1 MIKGG
6 IVGGYYGISGANPVA
21 YYYGKDQTKRV
32 GENYTPGGTGNDRLA
47 EFKTT
52 ADEVLDGGKRDLL
65 ILTNASDAP
74 NIDLENAPD
83 NSILQFP
90 VGRHHL
96 LFQGYSEVT
105 GQGAFRVD
113 LRKIQA
119 ETDDTLVTHANRMV
133 HGQRSPHERCIN
145 SSGPTLS
152 SLTTRKNSTSCSLSL
167 AAVTEAIFYAS
178 RQSYEIFLTTSIR

>member
-6 IVGGYYGISGANPVA
+6 IVGGYYGIGEGGGKNPVA

-32 GENYTPGGTGNDRLA
+32 GENYTPGAQLNSAPA

-52 ADEVLDGGKRDLL
+52 ADEVHDGGKRDLL
-65 ILTNASDAP
+65 IITNASDAP

-96 LFQGYSEVT
+96 LFQGYCEVT
-105 GQGAFRVD
+105 GQGAFRVE
-113 LRKIQA
+113 LKQIQE
-119 ETDDTLVTHANRMV
+119 ETDDALVTHTTGWTMGASPARTV
-133 HGQRSPHERCIN
+133 YQLIWPDFVVTDDTEKFYFLFPVAGRS
-145 SSGPTLS
+145 
-152 SLTTRKNSTSCSLSL
+152 TRSH
-167 AAVTEAIFYAS
+167 
-178 RQSYEIFLTTSIR
+178 FLRIETVV

>member
-6 IVGGYYGISGANPVA
+6 IVGGYYGIGEGGGKNPVA

-32 GENYTPGGTGNDRLA
+32 GENYTPGGEGNDRLA

-52 ADEVLDGGKRDLL
+52 ADEVHDGGKRDLL

-119 ETDDTLVTHANRMV
+119 ETDDTLVTHATGWSMAASPARTVYQLIWPDFVVTDDTEKFYFLFPVAGGSNRS
-133 HGQRSPHERCIN
+133 H
-145 SSGPTLS
+145 
-152 SLTTRKNSTSCSLSL
+152 
-167 AAVTEAIFYAS
+167 
-178 RQSYEIFLTTSIR
+178 FLRIETVV

>member
-6 IVGGYYGISGANPVA
+6 IVGGYYGIGGKNPVA

-32 GENYTPGGTGNDRLA
+32 GENYTPGSRLA

-65 ILTNASDAP
+65 IITNASDAP
-74 NIDLENAPD
+74 NIDLTNAAD

-96 LFQGYSEVT
+96 HFQGYSEVT
-105 GQGAFRVD
+105 SQAAFRVE
-113 LRKIQA
+113 LHKIQE
-119 ETDDTLVTHANRMV
+119 ETDDVLITHTTGWTSAPSPARTAYQLIWPDFV
-133 HGQRSPHERCIN
+133 VIDDTEKFYFPFPGSSARSH
-145 SSGPTLS
+145 
-152 SLTTRKNSTSCSLSL
+152 
-167 AAVTEAIFYAS
+167 
-178 RQSYEIFLTTSIR
+178 FLRVETVA

>member
-1 MIKGG
+1 MGATMIKGG

-32 GENYTPGGTGNDRLA
+32 GENYTPGGTGNDRTA

-65 ILTNASDAP
+65 TITNAADAA
-74 NIDLENAPD
+74 NIDLTNAPD

-96 LFQGYSEVT
+96 LFQGYSEAT
-105 GQGAFRVD
+105 GQAAFRVE
-113 LRKIQA
+113 LRKIQE
-119 ETDDTLVTHANRMV
+119 ETDDTDHRAYNGMDKCTV
-133 HGQRSPHERCIN
+133 SPARTARIN
-145 SSGPTLS
+145 SSGPILW
-152 SLTTRKNSTSCSLSL
+152 SLTTRKNS
-167 AAVTEAIFYAS
+167 IF
-178 RQSYEIFLTTSIR
+178 RF